1 MKKIFYW
8 SPHISK
14 VATIKN
20 VLNSAFSLKKFYKEK
35 INVSILDVIGEW
47 SNHKSEFESKK
58 INYLKI
64 SGFEISKLLPIS
76 GYLVSRIIYFFVLV
90 TKILKL
96 KKLIDKEKPNYLI
109 IHLITVVP
117 LLLLYLF
124 SFDTKFILRISGL
137 PKLTI
142 FRTFFWKKI
151 SKKIY
156 MVTCP
161 SEETKKDL
169 IKSNIFSKEKLK
181 VIHDPILEIK
191 EIHRNL
197 NYKVEKNLPNNKK
210 YFLNIGRLTKQKNQI
225 LLVDVFSKLVK
236 NNNNLYLYIIG
247 DGEKKKI
254 LNKMIVERQVQNN
267 IFLLGYFENVFPLI
281 RNSLAVIST
290 SLWEDPGAVMIES
303 AYCNKLVISSNCPNG
318 PEEFLKNGESGY
330 LFKNNDPIDLENKIN
345 QFLNETENSKFKK
358 TVISKK
364 NSKMYSLFRHYQK
377 LNKILL

>member
-20 VLNSAFSLKKFYKEK
+20 VINSAFSLKKFNKEK

-169 IKSNIFSKEKLK
+169 IKFNIFSKEKLK